1 MPGRSDEIE
10 ACVHAEVDL
19 ITPARLL
26 LLEHIRLMLVVKE
39 LNDGHPGI
47 SVVHVVAEAGGINNG
62 QADCSSHQCHVV
74 LGETYFSC
82 YL

>member
-39 LNDGHPGI
+39 LNDGHP
-47 SVVHVVAEAGGINNG
+47 
-62 QADCSSHQCHVV
+62 
-74 LGETYFSC
+74 
-82 YL
+82 